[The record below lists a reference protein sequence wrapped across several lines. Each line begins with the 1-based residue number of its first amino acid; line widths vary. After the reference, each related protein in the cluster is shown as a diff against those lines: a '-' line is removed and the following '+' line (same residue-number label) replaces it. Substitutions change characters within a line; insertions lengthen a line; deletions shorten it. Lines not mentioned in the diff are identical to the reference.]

1 MSTIKVNKIENTSTT
16 DGGVSID
23 NDGHVTI
30 DGQQLPTAGPL
41 SNRNLIING
50 AMQVAQRGTSSST
63 GTTGQFPCV
72 DRLKTN
78 LDLPSGVTDLTFSQQ
93 DTGGLVGFPN
103 CFRTT
108 PNQARTAALALSDR
122 CWVQYLIEAQ
132 DLQSLGV
139 GTAQAKS
146 LTLSFWMRTNLTSGS
161 VGLEIQASDS
171 SGTAWHSLHQSA
183 TVPAS
188 ADTWQYYTIPIAAN
202 TGGTINDDNG
212 VGLVINFQYASGPNF
227 QGGSRTEGVWHSEVN
242 DVRAPADS
250 IDIYSSTSNYVDITG
265 VQLEVG
271 SKATPF
277 EHRSYGDELARCQ
290 RYYQKLTY
298 EGNDVRVGIGQA
310 INSSSVD
317 VYIPFVTTMR
327 ASPTALEQSGT
338 AADYGI
344 INASG
349 GGGDCTSIPSFRFA
363 NLSSITV
370 RFTDTGQ
377 VSAGN
382 ASQAYLDTAN
392 AFLAWSAEL

>member
-1 MSTIKVNKIENTSTT
+1 MSKIKVNRIENTSTT

-23 NDGHVTI
+23 VDGHVTI

-41 SNRNLIING
+41 SNRSLIING
-50 AMQVAQRGTSSST
+50 AMKVSQRGTSIT
-63 GTTGQFPCV
+63 GATDIAYRAC
-72 DRLKTN
+72 DRFENIIQSAGTYTVSQAT
-78 LDLPSGVTDLTFSQQ
+78 DAPSGFTKSFKYEVTTAQPSPSAGAQCALQYTFE
-93 DTGGLVGFPN
+93 G
-103 CFRTT
+103 
-108 PNQARTAALALSDR
+108 
-122 CWVQYLIEAQ
+122 Q
-132 DLQSLGV
+132 DLQLLDY
-139 GTAQAKS
+139 GTSSAKS
-146 LTLSFWMRTNLTSGS
+146 MTLSFWVKSNLPGTYSAEFFQDDNSLRNYIFSYEISSAGVWEPKTVTITGDTAGVIDDDNTAGLTLKMYQAAGPDFTSGTFS
-161 VGLEIQASDS
+161 PGSWAARTKANVVS
-171 SGTAWHSLHQSA
+171 SSSPNLAA
-183 TVPAS
+183 TVGN
-188 ADTWQYYTIPIAAN
+188 TWQ
-202 TGGTINDDNG
+202 
-212 VGLVINFQYASGPNF
+212 
-227 QGGSRTEGVWHSEVN
+227 
-242 DVRAPADS
+242 
-250 IDIYSSTSNYVDITG
+250 ITG